1 VKLNKYFSNIFFFFF
16 FRVLASND
24 SQKHIRLFYYALMLH
39 NFESLSIIL
48 FFKLMQPILSLVLNK
63 QSFKVPYICLN
74 TFERISSSFKVRRP
88 VYIVLLTSRKSIETQ
103 MRFALSRIQ
112 TSVLHEPKI
121 NIFSAR
127 MHTRVQLKIC
137 YLSPAAVALIQE
149 EASHRNAE

>member
-1 VKLNKYFSNIFFFFF
+1 
-16 FRVLASND
+16 
-24 SQKHIRLFYYALMLH
+24 MLH

-127 MHTRVQLKIC
+127 MHACTIENLLFVAGRRCINPARSQPSQRWIVGERCQERIREKTR
-137 YLSPAAVALIQE
+137 SGE
-149 EASHRNAE
+149 ERKRTVRHATSATKLA